1 MKKPALIIAEA
12 GVNHNG
18 EIKKAYE
25 LIEKA
30 SYAGADVI
38 KFQTFEADKLL
49 TDSAKKADYQVVNT
63 SKEESQHEMIK
74 NLELSKEDHYKL
86 IEHCK
91 KFDIE
96 FFSSAF
102 DLDSLGFLQELNL
115 SRFKVPSG
123 ELTNLPYLR
132 QMGSYNKPIILS
144 TGMSNLIDIK
154 NAIKALEVSGTPKH
168 MITVLHCNTE
178 YPAPKE
184 DVNLNAMLTIQREFD
199 VKIGFSDHTSGI
211 EISIAAV
218 ALGATIIEKHI
229 TLDCSLPGPDH
240 SASIE
245 PNEFKNMVTSIRNIE
260 IAMGNG
266 IKEPS
271 EKEKANMLVAR
282 KSIIASKRIV
292 KGTIFTNENI
302 TCKRPGE
309 GLSPMQ
315 IDKVIG
321 SIARK
326 DFNLNDYISL

>member
-1 MKKPALIIAEA
+1 MKKPVLIIAEA

-102 DLDSLGFLQELNL
+102 DLDSLSFLQELNL

-132 QMGSYNKPIILS
+132 QMGSYKKPIILS
-144 TGMSNLIDIK
+144 TGMSDLLDIK
-154 NAIKALEVSGTPKH
+154 NALDALEVSGMHKH

-178 YPAPKE
+178 YPVPKGE
-184 DVNLNAMLTIQREFD
+184 VNLNAMLTIQREFD
-199 VKIGFSDHTSGI
+199 VEIGFSDHTSGI

-266 IKEPS
+266 VKEPS

-282 KSIIASKRIV
+282 KSIVASKRIV
-292 KGTIFTNENI
+292 KGTIFSNENI

-321 SIARK
+321 FVARK